1 MIKKMKHLSQNQTSE
16 FYDHLVK
23 GDKNRVLL
31 GMSNRYGEGNR
42 IQEKFLKKYF
52 DDAIISEI
60 DHQDQ
65 ILDFGCGPG
74 IFSARLAKMGGH
86 VVGVDI
92 SQEFVNQAKNRVT
105 LENTEFIHISS
116 SLSDALK
123 TQRKFDV
130 IVLVDVIHHL
140 DNIEVSL
147 KEASIFLKDGGKII
161 VFEPNLINP
170 VLFALHLL
178 DPNERG
184 LLRVGTRSKYLRI
197 FKDLGCTSEKVEWNG
212 IVIGPAS
219 NLFFMISRVLTAKH
233 INRILGWLS
242 PKIFLVFRKPI

>member
-1 MIKKMKHLSQNQTSE
+1 VIKKMKHLSQNQTSE

>member
-1 MIKKMKHLSQNQTSE
+1 MKHLSQNQTSE

>member
-1 MIKKMKHLSQNQTSE
+1 MKHLSRNQTSE

-23 GDKNRVLL
+23 GDKKRVLL

-42 IQEKFLKKYF
+42 IQEMFLKRYF
-52 DDAIISEI
+52 DETIVLEI
-60 DHQDQ
+60 DHQDH

-92 SQEFVNQAKNRVT
+92 SQEFVNQAKNRVN
-105 LENTEFIHISS
+105 LENTKFIHIGS
-116 SLSDALK
+116 SLSDALE
-123 TQRKFDV
+123 TQKKFDV

-140 DNIEVSL
+140 DDIKVSL
-147 KEASIFLKDGGKII
+147 KEASIFLKEGGKII
-161 VFEPNLINP
+161 VYEPNLINP

-184 LLRVGTRSKYLRI
+184 LLRVGTRSRYLRI
-197 FKDLGCTSEKVEWNG
+197 FKDLGYTSEKVEWNG
-212 IVIGPAS
+212 IVIGPAY

-233 INRILGWLS
+233 INRIFGWLS
-242 PKIFLVFRKPI
+242 PKIFLVFRKPL

>member
-1 MIKKMKHLSQNQTSE
+1 MIKKMKHLSRNQTSE

-23 GDKNRVLL
+23 GNKNRVLL

-52 DDAIISEI
+52 DEAIISEI
-60 DHQDQ
+60 DHHDH

-86 VVGVDI
+86 IVGVDI

-105 LENTEFIHISS
+105 LENTKFIHISS
-116 SLSDALK
+116 SLSDALE

-140 DNIEVSL
+140 DDIEVSL
-147 KEASIFLKDGGKII
+147 KEASKFLKEGGKII
-161 VFEPNLINP
+161 VYEPNLINP

-184 LLRVGTRSKYLRI
+184 LLRVGTRSRYLRI
-197 FKDLGCTSEKVEWNG
+197 FKDLGYASEKVEWNG

-219 NLFFMISRVLTAKH
+219 NLFFMISRVLTAQH

>member
-1 MIKKMKHLSQNQTSE
+1 MFKKMKHLSRNQTSE

-52 DDAIISEI
+52 DEPIILEI
-60 DHQDQ
+60 DRQDH

-74 IFSARLAKMGGH
+74 IFSGRLAKVGGH

-105 LENTEFIHISS
+105 LENTKFIHISS
-116 SLSDALK
+116 NLSDALES
-123 TQRKFDV
+123 QWKFDV

-140 DNIEVSL
+140 DDIEVSL
-147 KEASIFLKDGGKII
+147 KEASIFLKEGGKVI
-161 VFEPNLINP
+161 VYEPNLINP

-184 LLRVGTRSKYLRI
+184 LLRVGTRSRYLKI
-197 FKDLGCTSEKVEWNG
+197 FKDLGYTSEKVEWNG
-212 IVIGPAS
+212 IVIGPTN